1 MTTGRPRSSLTVD
14 DKEFDAVVAGLNT
27 PMVVV
32 TTAAGGE
39 RSGCLVGFH
48 SQSSIDPI
56 RYCVWISK
64 ANHTYGV
71 IVRATHFAVHF
82 LSDQDH
88 ELAELFGGSTGD
100 TVDKFAHVDTSL
112 GAGETPIINR
122 CSNRLVARRTA
133 LVDEGGDHV
142 CVIGEPVDVKFT
154 PFVPLRISK
163 VADVSAGHPADD
175 LPA

>member
-1 MTTGRPRSSLTVD
+1 VSSVD
-14 DKEFDAVVAGLNT
+14 RKKFNAVVAKLDT

-82 LSDQDH
+82 LTKKDH
-88 ELAELFGGSTGD
+88 DLAELFGGSTGD
-100 TVDKFAHVDTSL
+100 EMDKFAHVDIAT
-112 GAGETPIINR
+112 GPGDTPMIIR
-122 CSNRLVARRTA
+122 CGNRLVARRTT
-133 LVDEGGDHV
+133 LMDEGGDHV
-142 CVIGEPVDVKFT
+142 CVVGEPVEVEST
-154 PFVPLRISK
+154 SFVPMRISK
-163 VADVSAGHPADD
+163 VSDVSAGHPPDD